1 MLSLKNI
8 VILFTVFLLSTFTN
22 AFPIF
27 DKRQIVTRMHTASTT
42 NTVTDV
48 YSTTTKIIVAPT
60 VYFIIDGDATS
71 TSTAIPANVDP
82 TALPTTTI
90 VLNRKD
96 LANVP
101 GLDTTANQ
109 NSAPVT
115 TPAAAS
121 TPAAVSTPTAA
132 SNTPTQ
138 GKDEVT
144 KTTSTLRPTSEA
156 GKEVVTA
163 LDSNVFE
170 PSEANGHNHE
180 NAVTTN
186 VPVIISTTT
195 AEAAAPISSTQI
207 AQQSTPAAENN
218 NDNNNDNSNNNDNNN
233 NNNSNNNNDNN
244 NNDNNSN
251 GNSNSGSSSSNGGSQ
266 LSSVP
271 YSLAY
276 SPYNADGSCK
286 NGGDVFNDLQNI
298 KNKGI
303 SRIRVYGTDCNSLET
318 IQPACQQLG
327 IKINQ
332 GLWISDAG
340 VDSLDASLGL
350 LIQYG
355 QSKGWDVFEYITVG
369 NEAINSGYC
378 SVDDLIAKINSV
390 KGQLQSAG
398 YSGQITTSEP
408 PVTFENH
415 PELCKQAQIDFVGIN
430 PHSYFDSNCDAAGS
444 GEFVKGQL
452 ELVQQSCGTSN
463 VIITETGYPS
473 QGAANGGNMP
483 TKANQLLAVQSI
495 LDHNDQV
502 TILTWTDDFWKNPG
516 PYGIEQ
522 YFGIGDLLP

>member
-8 VILFTVFLLSTFTN
+8 NILFAVFLLSTFAN
-22 AFPIF
+22 SFPLF

-42 NTVTDV
+42 NTVTNV

-60 VYFIIDGDATS
+60 VYFIVDGDATS
-71 TSTAIPANVDP
+71 TSTAIPTNVDP

-101 GLDTTANQ
+101 GIETSTL
-109 NSAPVT
+109 NSAP
-115 TPAAAS
+115 AS
-121 TPAAVSTPTAA
+121 TPASTPASAPASTPASTA
-132 SNTPTQ
+132 STQ
-138 GKDEVT
+138 GNVEISKI
-144 KTTSTLRPTSEA
+144 TSTLRPTSAA

-170 PSEANGHNHE
+170 PAVTNGHNHE
-180 NAVTTN
+180 NAGTTA
-186 VPVIISTTT
+186 VQVIMSTTT
-195 AEAAAPISSTQI
+195 AAPVAPVSTTNI
-207 AQQSTPAAENN
+207 AQQTTHTAETNNNNNNDDNDNGNTNNDN
-218 NDNNNDNSNNNDNNN
+218 NDNNNDNDK
-233 NNNSNNNNDNN
+233 
-244 NNDNNSN
+244 
-251 GNSNSGSSSSNGGSQ
+251 GTSNSDSSSSSNGGSL

-271 YSLAY
+271 YALAY
-276 SPYNADGSCK
+276 SPYNSDGSCK
-286 NGGDVFNDLQNI
+286 NGDDVFNDLQNI
-298 KNKGI
+298 KNKGV

-327 IKINQ
+327 IKVNQ

-340 VDSLDASLGL
+340 VDSLDASLSL

-355 QSKGWDVFEYITVG
+355 QSKGWDVLEYITVG

-378 SVDDLIAKINSV
+378 SVEDLIGKINSV
-390 KGQLQSAG
+390 KSQLQSAG

-415 PELCKQAQIDFVGIN
+415 PELCTQAQIDFVGIN
-430 PHSYFDSNCDAAGS
+430 PHSYFNGNCDAANA
-444 GEFVKGQL
+444 GEFIKGQL
-452 ELVQQSCGTSN
+452 QLVQQSCGTSN
-463 VIITETGYPS
+463 VVITETGYPS
-473 QGAANGGNMP
+473 QGATNGGNIP
-483 TKANQLLAVQSI
+483 SKANQLIAVQSI

-502 TILTWTDDFWKNPG
+502 TILTWTDDYWKHPG